1 MFIFKNCKIVPQC
14 MRMLIFRQEAG
25 CGRIVPIRNQGEGH
39 HEFYRKIGSECL
51 WLRITGS
58 SLEFLGKMECEFMN
72 PRATESKPELLVSRR
87 LGTHRSVT
95 WRAACA
101 AGKMKLLRFVPRESQ
116 LVLSVETSSR
126 NKLPCVSLPSA
137 MTLELQSGGMW
148 FCTLSFIE
156 GESLF

>member
-1 MFIFKNCKIVPQC
+1 

-25 CGRIVPIRNQGEGH
+25 CGRIVPIGNQGEGH

-58 SLEFLGKMECEFMN
+58 SLEFLGKMECEFMS

-87 LGTHRSVT
+87 LCIHRSVP
-95 WRAACA
+95 WRAARA
-101 AGKMKLLRFVPRESQ
+101 AGKMKLLHFIPRKSQ
-116 LVLSVETSSR
+116 LVLSIENSSR
-126 NKLPCVSLPSA
+126 NKLPCVSLPSTV
-137 MTLELQSGGMW
+137 TLELQSGGVW
-148 FCTLSFIE
+148 SCALSFVE